1 MTAAPESGGLNVHG
15 AARLDLREHLAL
27 VRSILSNERTFLAY
41 QRTALTQL
49 ALAVTFIHF
58 FDHPAFTIIGWLLV
72 PAALLTI
79 GLGVLRYRRIRALVR
94 AMEAATR
101 KSRADTDPSPS
112 ADK

>member
-1 MTAAPESGGLNVHG
+1 MNAELDPGQPAVHG
-15 AARLDLREHLAL
+15 TARLNLREHLAL

-58 FDHPAFTIIGWLLV
+58 FDHPAFTIIGWLLI
-72 PAALLTI
+72 PISFLTI

-101 KSRADTDPSPS
+101 KARADAAPSPLS
-112 ADK
+112 DK